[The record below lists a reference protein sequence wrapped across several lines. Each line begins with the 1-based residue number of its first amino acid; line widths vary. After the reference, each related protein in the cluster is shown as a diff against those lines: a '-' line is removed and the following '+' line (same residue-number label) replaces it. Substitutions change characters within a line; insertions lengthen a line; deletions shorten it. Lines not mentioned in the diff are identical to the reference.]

1 MTIFSDHQ
9 KYFQIMIKTAIF
21 LSVENEVRKVDNLPI
36 GLSWWQCM
44 SGYESHASTKS
55 VSTQFTSA
63 MCAENATALIPFKL
77 LCTILMHI

>member
-1 MTIFSDHQ
+1 MTLQCRIKETFGKKDSSNVIKEYYMTIFSDHQ

-55 VSTQFTSA
+55 VST
-63 MCAENATALIPFKL
+63 
-77 LCTILMHI
+77 